1 MKKRILEYSI
11 TFGVAS
17 LLAFIIAILSGV
29 FKYKEA
35 FRIYAAICD
44 GLFISGILVLAV
56 GGLLF
61 IHNCGFFDIFAYGFM
76 RFIALF
82 KRNPRENKYET
93 FYDFSVARAEKPKV
107 EFGYFLIIGLGFILI
122 SLVFFLL
129 WGKASGE
136 F

>member
-17 LLAFIIAILSGV
+17 IMAFIIAVLSGV
-29 FKYKEA
+29 FRYKEA

-44 GLFISGILVLAV
+44 GLFISGILILAV

-61 IHNCGFFDIFAYGFM
+61 IHNCGFFDILAYGFM
-76 RFIALF
+76 RFISLF
-82 KRNPRENKYET
+82 KKNPKENKYET
-93 FYDFSVARAEKPKV
+93 FYDYHVARAEKPKV
-107 EFGYFLIIGLGFILI
+107 EFAYFLIIGGGFILI
-122 SLVFFLL
+122 SLIFLLL
-129 WGKASGE
+129 WGNASGE